1 MFQFSGNRKKAAFIN
16 LDIILSNSQSKEQKK
31 QHYASM
37 AIQVT
42 KERIES
48 LSGKNTLHITE
59 ENGTLISFVI
69 PLKTDY

>member
-1 MFQFSGNRKKAAFIN
+1 
-16 LDIILSNSQSKEQKK
+16 
-31 QHYASM
+31 M